1 LDKEKEEEGVAMKSV
16 SARMFSLREGIKASL
31 GVVAALSLVCASSL
45 TAWAVPFNTNLI
57 VNGDAESGVAV
68 INDSTF
74 NSVIPGW
81 APIGNFTA
89 VTYDAPGGFP
99 LSSDPGPAS
108 RGSNFFAGGPSN
120 ALSSASQSID
130 VSSSQSAIDAGAVSF
145 SLEGFLGGFDE
156 QGDNAVLTATFLDGT
171 SLSLGTASI
180 GPVSNGDRGN
190 ATGLLFRFTNGILPN
205 GTRSIDLDLTMTRLQ
220 GSYNDGYADNLSLI
234 LRGPST
240 NPVPEPASLLLLGSG
255 LAGLALWRRRSV
267 K

>member
-1 LDKEKEEEGVAMKSV
+1 MKSI
-16 SARMFSLREGIKASL
+16 STRKLSLKLKKVSL
-31 GVVAALSLVCASSL
+31 GLALGGSLVWASSL
-45 TAWAVPFNTNLI
+45 PALAVPFNTNLI

-68 INDSTF
+68 TNDSTF

-81 APIGNFTA
+81 TPSGNFTA

-99 LSSDPGPAS
+99 LSGDPGPAS

-120 ALSSASQSID
+120 AGSSASQSID

-156 QGDNAVLTATFLDGT
+156 QGDNAVLSATFLSDT
-171 SLSLGTASI
+171 SSSLGTASI

-190 ATGLLFRFTNGILPN
+190 ATGMLFRFTNGILPI

-240 NPVPEPASLLLLGSG
+240 NPVPEPTTLLLLGSG
-255 LAGLALWRRRSV
+255 LMGLAAWRRLSM